1 MKFREW
7 MKKHFAY
14 ITGKIMD
21 DLAWEYLKDCQNV
34 IDVGCGNGKFLKLSP
49 DKISGIDQN
58 KEAVR
63 WCKEQGLNVLHGDAM
78 DLPFENESYE
88 GVHCSHLIE
97 HLFPAEAWKLL
108 KELNR
113 ILKPGGIMCL
123 QAPLMSRHFYNDLSH
138 IRPYPPQSIM
148 EYLSGTWQNN
158 QPQTFDV
165 IGGQYELI
173 SIKWRHLPLL
183 SGIARNLFCM
193 RILEGLA
200 RCGIRSFKRSGY
212 LLVIRKKST

>member
-1 MKFREW
+1 MKFREL

-14 ITGKIMD
+14 DTGRIMD
-21 DLAWEYLKDCQNV
+21 EFAWKYLVESQKT
-34 IDVGCGNGKFLKLSP
+34 IDIGCGNGRFLKLCP
-49 DKISGIDQN
+49 DKMSGLDHN

-63 WCKEQGLNVLHGDAM
+63 WCKEQGLNVIKGDAT
-78 DLPFENESYE
+78 DLQFEDESYE

-97 HLFPAEAWKLL
+97 HLFPEEAWELL
-108 KELNR
+108 KELDR

-123 QAPLMSRHFYNDLSH
+123 RAPLMSRHFYNDLSH

-148 EYLSGTWQNN
+148 EYLSGSWQNH

-165 IGGQYELI
+165 IKGKYEILK
-173 SIKWRHLPLL
+173 IKWRHLPLL
-183 SGIARNLFCM
+183 SGIVLNPFCM

-212 LLVIRKKST
+212 LLVIRKK